1 MEHTAISSSSAPT
14 SPDTTTA
21 EGPLTTAMLTRSPK
35 GANKSRAWSAPH
47 AMDTMPPG
55 PASPA
60 SNLLRSVTTRAASRS
75 DSAPAT

>member
-1 MEHTAISSSSAPT
+1 
-14 SPDTTTA
+14 
-21 EGPLTTAMLTRSPK
+21 MLTRSPK